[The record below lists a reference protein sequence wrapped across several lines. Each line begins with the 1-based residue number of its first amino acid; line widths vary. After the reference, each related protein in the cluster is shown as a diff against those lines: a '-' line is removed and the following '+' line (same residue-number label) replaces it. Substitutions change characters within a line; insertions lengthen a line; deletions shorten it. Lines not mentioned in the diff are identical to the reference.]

1 MSYAGLNESSLEDR
15 NAAAEF
21 LRSEESSNE
30 QFSLVNVKLNPET
43 FNDHI

>member
-1 MSYAGLNESSLEDR
+1 MSYAGLNESSLEER

-21 LRSEESSNE
+21 VRSEECTDE